1 MRAFFT
7 NLLAMCNIQPAAKP
21 AEARECEFCGG
32 GRCFGACGATS
43 ESSLSRRDEQMRLD
57 DRPHNPEQDSLS
69 PDRDRLSR
77 R

>member
-7 NLLAMCNIQPAAKP
+7 NLLAMCNMQPAAKP
-21 AEARECEFCGG
+21 AAAKECEFCGG

-43 ESSLSRRDEQMRLD
+43 ESVLSQHDEQTLLD
-57 DRPHNPEQDSLS
+57 TQSHDPEQDRLS
-69 PDRDRLSR
+69 PDWDRISR